1 MRKSTLSLWL
11 LIAAVIVYGL
21 YSTIS
26 ELNWAVIIKWLPRL
40 SEGALLTL
48 ELVAIAV
55 LAGLILAVPMGV
67 ARASKNPWVRAVPYG
82 YIFFFRGTPLLVQ
95 LFLVYYGMAQFEAV
109 RQSALWPYLRD
120 PYWCAVLTMT
130 LHTAA
135 YIAEIIRGAIQA
147 IPPGEIEAAR
157 ALGMSRAQAL
167 VYIILPRAA
176 RIGLPAYSNE
186 VILMLKASALASTVT
201 LLELTGMARTIIART
216 YLPVEIFFAA
226 ALFYLVITFVLVQAF
241 RLLERKLRVD
251 ACQGR

>member
-1 MRKSTLSLWL
+1 M
-11 LIAAVIVYGL
+11 
-21 YSTIS
+21 
-26 ELNWAVIIKWLPRL
+26 NWEVIIKWLPKL
-40 SEGALLTL
+40 AQGATLTL

-55 LAGLILAVPMGV
+55 IAGLLLAIPLGI
-67 ARASKNPWVRAVPYG
+67 ARSSKLWYVRALPYA

-95 LFLVYYGMAQFEAV
+95 LFLVYYDAV
-109 RQSALWPYLRD
+109 RDSALWPYLRD
-120 PYWCAVLTMT
+120 PFWCTTATMT

-135 YIAEIIRGAIQA
+135 YIAEILRGAIQA

-157 ALGMSRAQAL
+157 ALGMSKPKAMF
-167 VYIILPRAA
+167 YIMLPRAA

-226 ALFYLVITFVLVQAF
+226 GVFYLLMSYVLVRGF
-241 RLLERKLRVD
+241 KLLERWLRVD

>member
-1 MRKSTLSLWL
+1 M
-11 LIAAVIVYGL
+11 
-21 YSTIS
+21 
-26 ELNWAVIIKWLPRL
+26 NWDVIIKWLPKL
-40 SEGALLTL
+40 AQGATLTL

-55 LAGLILAVPMGV
+55 IAGLLLAIPLGI
-67 ARASKNPWVRAVPYG
+67 ARSSKLWYVRSLPYT

-95 LFLVYYGMAQFEAV
+95 LFLVYYGLAQFDAV
-109 RQSALWPYLRD
+109 RESSLWPYLRD
-120 PYWCAVLTMT
+120 PFWCATVTMT

-135 YIAEIIRGAIQA
+135 YIAEILRGAIQA

-157 ALGMSRAQAL
+157 ALGMSRPKAMF
-167 VYIILPRAA
+167 YIILPRAA

-226 ALFYLVITFVLVQAF
+226 GVFYLVMAYVLVRGF
-241 RLLERKLRVD
+241 KLLERWLRVD

>member
-1 MRKSTLSLWL
+1 M
-11 LIAAVIVYGL
+11 
-21 YSTIS
+21 
-26 ELNWAVIIKWLPRL
+26 NWEVIIKWLPKL
-40 SEGALLTL
+40 AQGATLTL

-55 LAGLILAVPMGV
+55 ILGLLLAIPLGI
-67 ARASKNPWVRAVPYG
+67 ARSSRRWYVRALPYA

-95 LFLVYYGMAQFEAV
+95 LFLVYYGLAQFDAV
-109 RQSALWPYLRD
+109 RGSIFWPYLRD
-120 PYWCAVLTMT
+120 PFWCATATMT

-135 YIAEIIRGAIQA
+135 YIAEILRGAIQA

-157 ALGMSRAQAL
+157 ALGMSRPKAL
-167 VYIILPRAA
+167 FYIILPRAA

-226 ALFYLVITFVLVQAF
+226 GMFYLLMAYVLVRGF
-241 RLLERKLRVD
+241 KLLERWLRVD